1 MLPENKHVAF
11 LHGNY
16 VLPLC
21 RFYFCGLCKRFN
33 YFSFVLAALD
43 NTGMQSSVFP
53 CCSDR
58 GYVFP
63 EVLFCLF
70 HPAFLSSQFSSEYN
84 YRSSF
89 CEKSKSFWYMS
100 KKVRCSH
107 IKICVFLLLINKSR
121 KVLSLKPRKLICSAV
136 QTYPIICRKQNFNV
150 NWLTLLEP
158 VFIDIILT
166 VIKD

>member
-1 MLPENKHVAF
+1 MLRFCMATMFSHCAGSISVGCVRGSIISALFSLLWITLVCRALFFHAVVIVGMFF
-11 LHGNY
+11 LKY
-16 VLPLC
+16 CFVYSIQL
-21 RFYFCGLCKRFN
+21 FYLL
-33 YFSFVLAALD
+33 SFP
-43 NTGMQSSVFP
+43 QSIII
-53 CCSDR
+53 
-58 GYVFP
+58 
-63 EVLFCLF
+63 EVLFVK
-70 HPAFLSSQFSSEYN
+70 SQSP
-84 YRSSF
+84 
-89 CEKSKSFWYMS
+89 FWYMS